1 MLTLEQ
7 VEAEKNALEREVNQL
22 TDETRAR
29 YYKQLKDQIKDP
41 DTYAVLNYLFIAG
54 LHHFYLGKLN
64 RGFINLCCFLLGA
77 VWLVMG
83 LWWGLIPIGI
93 ITVIELKALFQ
104 SQRVV
109 ANHNLRVMKRLLG
122 VD

>member
-1 MLTLEQ
+1 MLTLEECQ
-7 VEAEKNALEREVNQL
+7 REKDELQRQLNQL

-29 YYKQLKDQIKDP
+29 IYAKLKKQLKDP

-54 LHHFYLGKLN
+54 MHHFYLGKIN

-83 LWWGLIPIGI
+83 SVWGLLPLLI
-93 ITVIELKALFQ
+93 ITLIELKALFQ
-104 SQRVV
+104 SQRIV
-109 ANHNLRVMKRLLG
+109 ANYNLNVMKRLMGLS
-122 VD
+122 